1 MPVPHVRL
9 TSRSTVVTSQWKA
22 SVFINNIQIGS
33 ISQFLVFYIGQQF
46 KDYMLHI
53 MELQNVFEVRR
64 LIILIAYEVPIMCL
78 RKATG
83 SGYKTWE
90 FVH

>member
-1 MPVPHVRL
+1 
-9 TSRSTVVTSQWKA
+9 
-22 SVFINNIQIGS
+22 
-33 ISQFLVFYIGQQF
+33 
-46 KDYMLHI
+46 

-83 SGYKTWE
+83 SGYNKTWGGGGGGG
-90 FVH
+90 VPLIWLQT